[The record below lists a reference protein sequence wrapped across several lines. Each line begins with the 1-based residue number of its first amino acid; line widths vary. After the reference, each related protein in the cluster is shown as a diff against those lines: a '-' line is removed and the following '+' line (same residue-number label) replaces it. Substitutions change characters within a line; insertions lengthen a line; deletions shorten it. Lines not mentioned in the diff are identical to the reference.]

1 MEYTQS
7 CFKVPVLHESSSNQ
21 IMQNLN
27 LSITQESQA
36 TPLCTQMSMSSIIL
50 YVKQVKLAL
59 LFLSCLNK

>member
-1 MEYTQS
+1 
-7 CFKVPVLHESSSNQ
+7 
-21 IMQNLN
+21 MQNLN
-27 LSITQESQA
+27 LSITQESEA